1 MRFQI
6 PSTRKTM
13 ASRSE
18 ITANRAA
25 TGGWRH
31 RRLSANKLY
40 LQSQGKHARLADDTN
55 HNRNQTPA
63 RSDIAASANH
73 RYLIGTYASR
83 DAQRRSSA
91 DARRRSLRA
100 VRWSDQLG
108 LCVKPGIEGWKHFE
122 HCPCGLRKFPLLKT
136 KPSICS
142 STFFAFNAVPPAGR
156 KVPGSYFVRRDLFAP
171 RRNEP
176 FFGTARH
183 FYDKTTAPLVELKC
197 DHF

>member
-1 MRFQI
+1 
-6 PSTRKTM
+6 M

-83 DAQRRSSA
+83 DAQRHAGNRRANGKRSA
-91 DARRRSLRA
+91 A
-100 VRWSDQLG
+100 VCASVLN
-108 LCVKPGIEGWKHFE
+108 GW
-122 HCPCGLRKFPLLKT
+122 L
-136 KPSICS
+136 
-142 STFFAFNAVPPAGR
+142 
-156 KVPGSYFVRRDLFAP
+156 
-171 RRNEP
+171 EP
-176 FFGTARH
+176 ISTAR
-183 FYDKTTAPLVELKC
+183 TSMC
-197 DHF
+197 G

>member
-1 MRFQI
+1 
-6 PSTRKTM
+6 M

-63 RSDIAASANH
+63 RSDIAASTNH

-83 DAQRRSSA
+83 DAQRASSA
-91 DARRRSLRA
+91 AAEERSDEGTGKRRLPA
-100 VRWSDQLG
+100 VGCNAGLG
-108 LCVKPGIEGWKHFE
+108 D
-122 HCPCGLRKFPLLKT
+122 
-136 KPSICS
+136 ICM
-142 STFFAFNAVPPAGR
+142 R
-156 KVPGSYFVRRDLFAP
+156 
-171 RRNEP
+171 
-176 FFGTARH
+176 
-183 FYDKTTAPLVELKC
+183 
-197 DHF
+197 